1 MTEANKNFED
11 TLKKL
16 EEISAKLK
24 SDSISLEDAMASY
37 EAGIKYY
44 KECSEILE
52 KANQR
57 IITLTK

>member
-1 MTEANKNFED
+1 MTEAKHGFED

-24 SDSISLEDAMASY
+24 SDSISLEDAIASY
-37 EAGIKYY
+37 ETGIKYY

-52 KANQR
+52 KANQK